1 MIHDEKMPRGGVKEL
16 VRSKDGRD
24 YLAKLQKR
32 HWKDIVQPSNPLFEK
47 IYGDKLKKT
56 AEKME
61 KQKKLAESEW
71 KELEEKKKFEQKHG

>member
-24 YLAKLQKR
+24 YLVKLQKR

-56 AEKME
+56 SEKME
-61 KQKKLAESEW
+61 RQKKLAEEEW